1 MAAADAGGGPPR
13 YKKKER
19 VQLSEE
25 QRKQLE
31 LKRKQ
36 QASKLSWNEG
46 ADDGR
51 GLRIVVLKHVSA
63 SHAGAGVGEGPHPIF
78 FSFTVKGVCFAHTHL
93 LEKRLPTRERWA
105 CGHAMEV
112 V

>member
-1 MAAADAGGGPPR
+1 MAAAGGGGGDPRR

-63 SHAGAGVGEGPHPIF
+63 SHAGAGEGPHPIV
-78 FSFTVKGVCFAHTHL
+78 FSFTVKGCFFVSARTCS
-93 LEKRLPTRERWA
+93 RSGCRREGVGRA
-105 CGHAMEV
+105 AMPWEV